1 MVGGGVG
8 AGVGGGVGGGVVGGC
23 WMIGGTGYIIAISP
37 KFLSLVG
44 KLPKT
49 DDYNYGMG
57 CPHFQTTPC
66 DGKPTSLVVKPEMFV
81 DEPHVKYGENYTP
94 STVHF
99 NYGRPKRRKQTNN
112 PI

>member
-1 MVGGGVG
+1 VVGGGVG

-57 CPHFQTTPC
+57 CPHFQTKTMRAC
-66 DGKPTSLVVKPEMFV
+66 VRGFCRAAGVSSSLAEQYAKAKDSTICSPKTWG
-81 DEPHVKYGENYTP
+81 DHRYGYT
-94 STVHF
+94 F
-99 NYGRPKRRKQTNN
+99 L
-112 PI
+112 